1 MQSIYS
7 TIDAMKKQFS
17 QQTCPITFLAI
28 KRRYRDKSKEIFE
41 QIGNVT
47 GQQFFKYGI
56 RRSVYSYRGNQD
68 VRLKNFKHCKK
79 LEIENLNKNQAVN
92 GDGNS

>member
-41 QIGNVT
+41 VSN
-47 GQQFFKYGI
+47 I
-56 RRSVYSYRGNQD
+56 RSSICWRKSKVND
-68 VRLKNFKHCKK
+68 N
-79 LEIENLNKNQAVN
+79 INLNCIQLFRMHINKNKRLTNVKYETN
-92 GDGNS
+92 E